1 MNNSSNKSTTNNL
14 ESFFR
19 NKKIF
24 LTGHTGF
31 KGSWLSLWLTMMGA
45 KVCGYSLEPEPES
58 LYNIIKIKNGLEK
71 STFSDIRNIDA
82 LELAVKKFQPE
93 IIIHM
98 AAQPLVRAS
107 YFSPRET
114 YETNVIGTLNV
125 FEAARKSSSVKTILN
140 ITTDKCYENKETINP
155 YQENDPLGGYDP
167 YSSSK
172 ACAEILTSSYR
183 NSFLRK
189 ENINTASAR
198 AGNVIGGGDFSS
210 DRIIPDIFRS
220 IRKNN
225 QVIIRSPF
233 SIRPWQHVL
242 EPLYGYLLLTKKLF
256 EDGNKFAKAY
266 NFGPNIDEEINVQ
279 KLTEYFIKEFGQG
292 SYKIEENQNLHEA
305 KTLKLDNSL
314 AKKELKWQPSL
325 KFEDSIRLT
334 SEWYKNYS
342 NDSADSISLL
352 TRKQIESYQKLVES
366 LLNN

>member
-1 MNNSSNKSTTNNL
+1 MNNSSNKNTAKIL
-14 ESFFR
+14 ESFFK

-45 KVCGYSLEPEPES
+45 KVCGYSLEPESES
-58 LYNIIKIKNGLEK
+58 LFNILKIKNSLEK
-71 STFSDIRNIDA
+71 SIFNDIRNIDS
-82 LELAVKKFQPE
+82 LELEVKKFQPE

-107 YFSPRET
+107 YFNPRET

-140 ITTDKCYENKETINP
+140 ITTDKCYENKETIYP
-155 YQENDPLGGYDP
+155 YKENDQLGGHDP

-172 ACAEILTSSYR
+172 ACAEILTASYR
-183 NSFLRK
+183 NSFLKK

-220 IRKNN
+220 IRENN
-225 QVIIRSPF
+225 QVIVRSPF
-233 SIRPWQHVL
+233 SIRPWQHVM
-242 EPLYGYLLLTKKLF
+242 EPLYGYLLLTKRLF
-256 EDGNKFAKAY
+256 EDGNNFAKAY

-279 KLTEYFIKEFGQG
+279 KLTEEFIKELGQG
-292 SYKIEENQNLHEA
+292 SYKIEANQNLHEA
-305 KTLKLDNSL
+305 QTLKLDNSL
-314 AKKELKWQPSL
+314 ARMELKWQPSL
-325 KFEDSIRLT
+325 KFKDSLNLT
-334 SEWYKNYS
+334 SEWYKNYIT
-342 NDSADSISLL
+342 NSADNIILL
-352 TRKQIESYQKLVES
+352 TQKQIEYYQKLIA
-366 LLNN
+366 